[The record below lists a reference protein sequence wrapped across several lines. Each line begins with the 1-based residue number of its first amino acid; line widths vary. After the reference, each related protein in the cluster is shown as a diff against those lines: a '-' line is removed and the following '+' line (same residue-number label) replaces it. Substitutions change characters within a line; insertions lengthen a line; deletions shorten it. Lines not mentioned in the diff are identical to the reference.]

1 MLGHRFALALSIL
14 SLALTGCA
22 GGVYQ
27 ASAGARFELDAAR
40 EINDEDVQKAF
51 AAAPQLHEKS
61 RVAYFTF
68 DDEKAG
74 DVERMLSS
82 LPHVEGTYRIPALL
96 VTGKRRFQ
104 ESSPWEQPQELSV
117 KKLRLLAARAHADV
131 LVLFDYGYKG
141 AGANALCALNGLIL
155 PALFVPFLSN
165 ETESYAQAQVIDVR
179 NGYLYGEVSADD
191 QSGSE
196 YVTIYARTSKDLFEE
211 AWPGLLARVKVE
223 IGKTLTPGP
232 AGALRGRAP
241 APIDTALASARP

>member
-1 MLGHRFALALSIL
+1 MLGHRSALALSTL
-14 SLALTGCA
+14 SLVLAGCA

-27 ASAGARFELDAAR
+27 ASSGARFELDAAR

-68 DDEKAG
+68 DDVKAD
-74 DVERMLSS
+74 DVGKMLAS

-104 ESSPWEQPQELSV
+104 ESSPWEPPQELSV

-141 AGANALCALNGLIL
+141 AGPNALCALTGLIV
-155 PALFVPFLSN
+155 PALFMPFLSN

-191 QSGSE
+191 KSGSE

-211 AWPGLLARVKVE
+211 AWPGLLARVRAE
-223 IGKTLTPGP
+223 IGKTLTPGRTETP
-232 AGALRGRAP
+232 RERA
-241 APIDTALASARP
+241 AAATDTALASARP